1 MTSAF
6 RANTC
11 LILKNNLQ
19 CKNYI
24 DLFNKNYK
32 IKLETDFDIK
42 KYLTISNELKIR
54 EKLIFQINFGKKFI
68 N

>member
-42 KYLTISNELKIR
+42 NI
-54 EKLIFQINFGKKFI
+54 
-68 N
+68 